1 MLTRPARALRE
12 ARGAPRR
19 PGRVPEVVR
28 MSRLTCCMSPVAA
41 RAGRPSSAARRDSPR
56 AESCREIILHPK
68 FAHLAEAPPEVFC
81 PMDWL
86 PDEVISNVLVHL
98 VRLPRDLAPPARAR
112 TPRRA
117 RTPTT
122 RRRAFHRAREDAG
135 GELSALLR
143 HSEIFARTT

>member
-1 MLTRPARALRE
+1 
-12 ARGAPRR
+12 
-19 PGRVPEVVR
+19 

-56 AESCREIILHPK
+56 AESCCRDLILHPK

-98 VRLPRDLAPPARAR
+98 VRLPRDLAA
-112 TPRRA
+112 PREREP
-117 RTPTT
+117 RGEREP
-122 RRRAFHRAREDAG
+122 RRRADARSTGRERTPE
-135 GELSALLR
+135 ELSALLR

>member
-1 MLTRPARALRE
+1 
-12 ARGAPRR
+12 
-19 PGRVPEVVR
+19 

-56 AESCREIILHPK
+56 AESWDLILHPK

-98 VRLPRDLAPPARAR
+98 VRLPRDLAAPARAR

-122 RRRAFHRAREDAG
+122 RRRAFHRAREDARG
-135 GELSALLR
+135 VIRPASPL
-143 HSEIFARTT
+143 

>member
-1 MLTRPARALRE
+1 
-12 ARGAPRR
+12 
-19 PGRVPEVVR
+19 

-56 AESCREIILHPK
+56 AESCCRDLILHPK

-98 VRLPRDLAPPARAR
+98 VRLPRDLAAPARAR

-122 RRRAFHRAREDAG
+122 RRRAFHRAREDARG
-135 GELSALLR
+135 VIRPASPL
-143 HSEIFARTT
+143 

>member
-1 MLTRPARALRE
+1 
-12 ARGAPRR
+12 
-19 PGRVPEVVR
+19 

-56 AESCREIILHPK
+56 EESCRELIVHPK

-98 VRLPRDLAPPARAR
+98 VRLPRDLAAPARAR
-112 TPRRA
+112 TPRRGE
-117 RTPTT
+117 P
-122 RRRAFHRAREDAG
+122 RRRADARSTGRERTPE
-135 GELSALLR
+135 ELSALLR